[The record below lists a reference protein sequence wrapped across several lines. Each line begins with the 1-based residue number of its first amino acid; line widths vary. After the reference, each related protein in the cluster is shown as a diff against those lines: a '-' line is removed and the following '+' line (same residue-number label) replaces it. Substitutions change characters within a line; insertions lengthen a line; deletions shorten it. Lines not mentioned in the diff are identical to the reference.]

1 MLLPEPDVNKPLDCP
16 LTQEG
21 QLLAEQ
27 LVGALAQASHH
38 LPQHT
43 SLGYHTYIVP
53 EENVPKSIDINPRAL
68 DKFTSTG
75 GIGKQDTDTIMVAGI
90 PYTRKDL
97 PASVALSEIEFMD
110 GLKEQEH
117 TTVIDN
123 TSGVS
128 LYLFLDL
135 HGDNNRP
142 VRVVFDTG
150 ASISLWLASAVK
162 DGRLRAYLDKNNPT
176 TITGVGQGKTQA
188 QAATVVI
195 PGNEKG
201 PDGRYPAF
209 LSKSTIVNEIIPALP
224 QNDLAPLISSILSTA
239 SEMITLPGDMKLN
252 NFQQQVGG
260 LVEGLIGIKHI

>member
-1 MLLPEPDVNKPLDCP
+1 MYPNQLTS
-16 LTQEG
+16 TQEHWIS
-21 QLLAEQ
+21 L
-27 LVGALAQASHH
+27 H
-38 LPQHT
+38 PQVVWG
-43 SLGYHTYIVP
+43 SRILILSWLQEYHI
-53 EENVPKSIDINPRAL
+53 
-68 DKFTSTG
+68 F
-75 GIGKQDTDTIMVAGI
+75 
-90 PYTRKDL
+90 TRKDL

-176 TITGVGQGKTQA
+176 TITGLGKGKTQA
-188 QAATVVI
+188 QTATVLI

-239 SEMITLPGDMKLN
+239 SELITLPEDMRLN
-252 NFQQQVGG
+252 NFQHQIGG
-260 LVEGLIGIKHI
+260 TVEGLIGIKHIQQLAYHIKLMLNSCLRTINKNIQIVSKNAIKKFPFFFFINI